1 MMLRLPGTVSAMSS
15 RCGSDRT
22 WIAEAIVS
30 GKSAVAC
37 SPRSITRPT
46 KRPHGTSKFGDHH
59 ERGPVVRRDT
69 LCMEADRSEVRLK
82 TIRAKDHETG
92 GGSQ

>member
-37 SPRSITRPT
+37 SPRVDHASYEASARHLEV
-46 KRPHGTSKFGDHH
+46 RDHH

-92 GGSQ
+92 VGSQ